1 MLSFE
6 LDWGEVVEGRMPAAG
21 VVPALDVLEHRGPR
35 LAARRPGLAVDA
47 LFLDAGV
54 EGLADGVR
62 LCLRLRLMGRAG
74 SELFG

>member
-54 EGLADGVR
+54 EGLADGVVDR
-62 LCLRLRLMGRAG
+62 CRLRLMPLVL
-74 SELFG
+74 SELLV